1 MISIKNIVSVLW
13 RLSVMAA
20 VGDDIGLVCQKA
32 LIGTF
37 HVFDKNVVQNFKPVK
52 AMHASLAV
60 LLSAAVC
67 ALFKFLRVYC
77 CHIRVFQ
84 AAKGASDTYD
94 GLLELL
100 ESIEHFLKRLDVYTK
115 IPPTPAMDEMVVKI
129 MVELLSTLAL
139 ATKEVKQGRP
149 SESLLADVLRYSA

>member
-1 MISIKNIVSVLW
+1 MS
-13 RLSVMAA
+13 
-20 VGDDIGLVCQKA
+20 
-32 LIGTF
+32 LI
-37 HVFDKNVVQNFKPVK
+37 NVVQNFKPVK

-60 LLSAAVC
+60 LLSATVC

-100 ESIEHFLKRLDVYTK
+100 QSIEHFLKRLDVYTK